1 MDRDV
6 FNSTVS
12 WGAILAGGFTAAAVS
27 LIVVAFGVGAG
38 LSVVSPWEGEG
49 ISATTASWSA
59 GVFLVVV
66 AMIAS
71 TFGGYIT
78 GRLRHGWEDV
88 NVHERFF
95 RDTAHGFVAW
105 AFATVLTVTVLAGA
119 GTHLLA
125 GASAGAIP
133 AAGAG
138 AAQAAG
144 GNGGDIYVD
153 RLLRAGPQTD
163 GRATGPSSDQAAT
176 RAELVRIIAPATR
189 KGGEVS
195 PDDRAYAARV
205 IASRTGLSQA
215 EAEQRV
221 NQTITQAK
229 EATDKARR
237 AAAKFSLWI
246 AISLLAG
253 ALSGS
258 LAAAE
263 GGKLRNARWYED
275 DVSSRTA
282 TVVVTRS

>member
-1 MDRDV
+1 MDQYS

-27 LIVVAFGVGAG
+27 LVVVAFGVGVG
-38 LSVVSPWEGEG
+38 LSVVSPWTGEG

-59 GVFLVVV
+59 GLFLVAV

-78 GRLRHGWEDV
+78 GRLRPGWDDV

-125 GASAGAIP
+125 AASAGAIP

-138 AAQAAG
+138 AAQLG
-144 GNGGDIYVD
+144 GNSGAVYVD
-153 RLLRAGPQTD
+153 RLLRIIGPVTH
-163 GRATGPSSDQAAT
+163 
-176 RAELVRIIAPATR
+176 
-189 KGGEVS
+189 KGGDVS
-195 PDDRAYAARV
+195 ADDRAYAARV
-205 IASRTGLSQA
+205 IAGRTGISQS

-229 EATDKARR
+229 EAADKARA
-237 AAAKFSLWI
+237 AAAKFSL
-246 AISLLAG
+246 
-253 ALSGS
+253 
-258 LAAAE
+258 
-263 GGKLRNARWYED
+263 
-275 DVSSRTA
+275 
-282 TVVVTRS
+282 

>member
-1 MDRDV
+1 MDRYD

-12 WGAILAGGFTAAAVS
+12 WGAILAGAFTAAAVT

-38 LSVVSPWEGEG
+38 LAVVSPWSGEG
-49 ISATTASWSA
+49 ISATTASWAA
-59 GVFLVVV
+59 GLFLVVV

-78 GRLRHGWEDV
+78 GRLRPGWDDV

-105 AFATVLTVTVLAGA
+105 AFATILTVTVLAGA

-125 GASAGAIP
+125 AASTGAIP

-138 AAQAAG
+138 AAQLG
-144 GNGGDIYVD
+144 GNNGAVYVD
-153 RLLRAGPQTD
+153 RLLRGSQTNSQN
-163 GRATGPSSDQAAT
+163 TTSSPSDQFAT
-176 RAELVRIIAPATR
+176 RAELLRIIGPVTR
-189 KGGEVS
+189 KGGDVS
-195 PDDRAYAARV
+195 ADDRAYAARV
-205 IASRTGLSQA
+205 IAARTGISQP

-221 NQTITQAK
+221 NQTIAQAK
-229 EATDKARR
+229 DAADKARS
-237 AAAKFSLWI
+237 AALKFSLWI

-253 ALSGS
+253 ALSAS

-263 GGKLRNARWYED
+263 GGKLRNTRWYEAEGLKD
-275 DVSSRTA
+275 T
-282 TVVVTRS
+282 TIPVTRR

>member
-1 MDRDV
+1 MDRYD

-12 WGAILAGGFTAAAVS
+12 WGAILAGGFTAAAVT

-38 LSVVSPWEGEG
+38 LSVVSPWNGEG
-49 ISATTASWSA
+49 ISATTASWAA
-59 GVFLVVV
+59 GLFLVVV

-78 GRLRHGWEDV
+78 GRLRPGWDDV

-125 GASAGAIP
+125 ATSAGAIT

-138 AAQAAG
+138 AAQAAS
-144 GNGGDIYVD
+144 NSGDIYVD
-153 RLLRAGPQTD
+153 RLLRVGPQTD
-163 GRATGPSSDQAAT
+163 GRTSGPSADQTAT
-176 RAELVRIIAPATR
+176 RAELLRIIGPATL
-189 KGGEVS
+189 KGGDVS
-195 PDDRAYAARV
+195 ADDRTYAARL
-205 IASRTGLSQA
+205 IAARTGISQT
-215 EAEQRV
+215 EADQRV
-221 NQTITQAK
+221 NQTIAEAK
-229 EATDKARR
+229 DAADKARR

-246 AISLLAG
+246 AVSLLAG
-253 ALSGS
+253 AFSAS

-263 GGKLRNARWYED
+263 GGKLRNARWHEKEG
-275 DVSSRTA
+275 VATITA
-282 TVVVTRS
+282 AVIRS

>member
-1 MDRDV
+1 MDRYD

-12 WGAILAGGFTAAAVS
+12 WGAILAGAFTAAAVT

-38 LSVVSPWEGEG
+38 LAVVSPWSGEG
-49 ISATTASWSA
+49 ISATTASWAA
-59 GVFLVVV
+59 GLFLVIV

-78 GRLRHGWEDV
+78 GRLRPGWDDV

-105 AFATVLTVTVLAGA
+105 AFATILTVTVLAGA

-125 GASAGAIP
+125 AASTGAIP

-138 AAQAAG
+138 AAQLG
-144 GNGGDIYVD
+144 GNNGAVYVD
-153 RLLRAGPQTD
+153 RLLRGSPANCHPQRGD
-163 GRATGPSSDQAAT
+163 
-176 RAELVRIIAPATR
+176 
-189 KGGEVS
+189 VS
-195 PDDRAYAARV
+195 ADDRAYTARV
-205 IASRTGLSQA
+205 IAARTGLSQS

-221 NQTITQAK
+221 NQTIAQAK
-229 EATDKARR
+229 DAADKARS
-237 AAAKFSLWI
+237 AALKFSLWI

-253 ALSGS
+253 AFSAR

-263 GGKLRNARWYED
+263 GGKLRNSRWYEAEGLKD
-275 DVSSRTA
+275 T
-282 TVVVTRS
+282 TIPVTRR